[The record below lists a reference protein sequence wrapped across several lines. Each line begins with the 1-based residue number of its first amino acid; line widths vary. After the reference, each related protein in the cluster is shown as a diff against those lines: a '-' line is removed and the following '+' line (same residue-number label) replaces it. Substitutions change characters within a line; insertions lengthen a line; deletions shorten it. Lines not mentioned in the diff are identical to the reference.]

1 MVLWPSTSL
10 EALRPYDAASPLARR
25 LRVDVRMDG
34 MNAAEAALRRGDER
48 GLPDGAPGPSGA
60 EAYEQVARGAVEAII
75 EPGDALFFPA
85 DWAHHIESR
94 GDLSVALSLR
104 EVDGVARGDLILAWP
119 LHYGGGGKRVLLRH
133 DEHGPGG

>member
-10 EALRPYDAASPLARR
+10 EALRPYDASSPLARR

-104 EVDGVARGDLILAWP
+104 EVDGVLVGT
-119 LHYGGGGKRVLLRH
+119 
-133 DEHGPGG
+133 

>member
-1 MVLWPSTSL
+1 
-10 EALRPYDAASPLARR
+10 
-25 LRVDVRMDG
+25 

-48 GLPDGAPGPSGA
+48 GLPAGVPGPSGE
-60 EAYEQVARGAVEAII
+60 EAYAAVSQNAVEALL

-104 EVDGVARGDLILAWP
+104 EVDGALVGT
-119 LHYGGGGKRVLLRH
+119 
-133 DEHGPGG
+133 